1 MVEIDELFGS
11 KTPMAGDLQAGLK
24 TLALDQKIGFALY
37 GRVVLPLDGFVFWV
51 RADLLAQPTFSSLV
65 TAAQL
70 AAIEEMGD
78 ALPGDP
84 IDDSNPYIVQ
94 ASGSLH
100 YGSDVRQEET
110 ETYAANR
117 VVFTTTDEV
126 AVLSAISPNTMWIG
140 QFEGLRFGFSAL
152 SMRYRQAGLW
162 HYSGFAIYPDVGPN
176 VIDAVTQFSNSQVL
190 SNSTPAWLGLNSYR
204 PPYAF
209 WQNPPTIFPG
219 FLAPANEPPPFA
231 TAHVIPDS
239 TMAVA
244 SAPTI
249 DHGTSTHTQLCSER
263 VRVTLWGTRNNAALD
278 FVDMVYQYTLD
289 TEVFGLMGMP
299 VTRDEV
305 RTQSEL
311 GVLAMKKSIT
321 FEISYLQHRMN
332 DIATQT
338 IRSCV
343 PNVVIGRP

>member
-1 MVEIDELFGS
+1 MVEVDELFGS
-11 KTPMAGDLQAGLK
+11 QTQMAGDLQAGLK
-24 TLALDQKIGFALY
+24 TLALDQKIAFTLY
-37 GRVVLPLDGFVFWV
+37 GRVILPIDGFVFWV
-51 RADLLAQPTFSSLV
+51 RADLLAQPTFAGLV
-65 TAAQL
+65 TATML
-70 AAIEEMGD
+70 AEIEEMEN

-100 YGSDVRQEET
+100 YGADTRQEEA
-110 ETYAANR
+110 ETYTANR
-117 VVFTTTDEV
+117 VIFTTTDEV
-126 AVLSAISPNTMWIG
+126 AILNSIAPNTMWIG
-140 QFEGLRFGFSAL
+140 QFEGLRFGFSTL

-162 HYSGFAIYPDVGPN
+162 HYSGFAIYPDVEPN
-176 VIDAVTQFSNSQVL
+176 IIDAVTQFQNAQVVSNSL
-190 SNSTPAWLGLNSYR
+190 PAWIALNSYR
-204 PPYAF
+204 PVYAF
-209 WQNPPTIFPG
+209 WNAPPVIFPG
-219 FLAPANEPPPFA
+219 FLAPSNEQPPFA

-239 TMAVA
+239 TIALA

-278 FVDMVYQYTLD
+278 FIDMTYQYSID
-289 TEVFGLMGMP
+289 TDAFGLMNMP
-299 VTRDEV
+299 VVRDEV

-311 GVLAMKKSIT
+311 GVLAMKKSIL

-332 DIATQT
+332 NIATQT

-343 PNVVIGRP
+343 PTVIVGGS